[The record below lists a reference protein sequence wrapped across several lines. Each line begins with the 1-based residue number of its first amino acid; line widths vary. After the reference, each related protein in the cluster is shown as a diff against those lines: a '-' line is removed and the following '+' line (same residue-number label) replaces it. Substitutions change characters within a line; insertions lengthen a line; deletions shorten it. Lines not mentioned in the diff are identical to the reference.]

1 MRWAHMV
8 FWLVVVLAFA
18 MGGRAIA
25 QEAAVS
31 EQESVARDRAHDDVR
46 EAAGRRQRAVSGSAE
61 RHVVPSRSTRW

>member
-31 EQESVARDRAHDDVR
+31 EQESVARDRALMMTFEKQQDDV
-46 EAAGRRQRAVSGSAE
+46 SG
-61 RHVVPSRSTRW
+61 P